1 MRVTSVEL
9 LENLGQTIDLARS
22 EPVIVTK
29 LDREHVVIISAEHY
43 AYLQQIGRRARMTG
57 SLSPEERA
65 LALAADVPS
74 EADQKRYLAELGA
87 AVAVGSQL

>member
-9 LENLGQTIDLARS
+9 YENLGQTIDRARS
-22 EPVIVTK
+22 EPVIVTEH
-29 LDREHVVIISAEHY
+29 DRAHVVIMSAEHY

-65 LALAADVPS
+65 LALAAEAPS

-87 AVAVGSQL
+87 AVAAESRS

>member
-9 LENLGQTIDLARS
+9 LENLGQTIDLARN

-29 LDREHVVIISAEHY
+29 HDREHVVIISVEHY
-43 AYLQQIGRRARMTG
+43 AYLQQIGRRARLTG

-87 AVAVGSQL
+87 AVTAESQL

>member
-9 LENLGQTIDLARS
+9 LENLGQTIDLARN

-29 LDREHVVIISAEHY
+29 HDREHVVIISAEHY
-43 AYLQQIGRRARMTG
+43 AYLQQIGRRARLTG

-87 AVAVGSQL
+87 AVTAESQL